1 MTAESGCGITAESGC
16 GITAEGGCGITA
28 DGGCGITAESGC
40 GITAEGDCGITAD
53 LIVGFPGE
61 TGDEFAQTLEFI
73 KKAAFSDMHIFPFS
87 PRPGTKAA
95 DMPEQ
100 IEKSV
105 KRERARMA
113 AESASQSADR
123 FKRAQ
128 IGKTARVLFEQE
140 KNGYSIGHSS
150 NYLEIAVKDKA
161 EKNSLHNVWITNL
174 RNNLLLGEITMEK
187 ERCIQNGRKS

>member
-1 MTAESGCGITAESGC
+1 MSSLRKHFSDCGKTTDS
-16 GITAEGGCGITA
+16 
-28 DGGCGITAESGC
+28 
-40 GITAEGDCGITAD
+40 DCGITAD

-61 TGDEFAQTLEFI
+61 TGDEFTQTLEFI

-87 PRPGTKAA
+87 PRLGTKAA

-105 KRERARMA
+105 KRERARIA
-113 AESASQSADR
+113 AEAASQSADR
-123 FKRAQ
+123 FKRSQ
-128 IGKTARVLFEQE
+128 IGKTVQVLFEKE

-161 EKNSLHNVWITNL
+161 EKNSLHNVRITNL
-174 RNNLLLGEITMEK
+174 LNDLLQGEIT
-187 ERCIQNGRKS
+187 